1 MKPNT
6 IQPKLKQFDLTMIIV
21 SLVIGVGIFRTPSTV
36 AEHAQNPTVFYLAWI
51 IGGLVSIC
59 GALTFAE
66 IGARL
71 PAAGGYYKI
80 FSTAYHPVYAFM
92 LNWSQVIINAGS
104 SAGVAII
111 GAAYITPVLFPQT
124 THASS
129 IANIIAVLIIL
140 ILFAINYAGIKMGA
154 RTQNF
159 LSLLKIIL
167 ILVFCCGIFFSESIE
182 TQTAF
187 LHSSDF
193 NFITALGFSFI
204 SIFFTYGGYQ
214 QTVNFGADIENPQK
228 NIPAAIFKGMLIVI
242 LLYLF
247 LNFTYV
253 QVLGFETVKNSPLLA
268 SALAGAIF
276 GAAGS
281 KIASIVLFISVLGF
295 LNTSVMSNP
304 RVYYA
309 MADDKILPTIFKKVN
324 SKTQTQEFGLT
335 FFVAVMLVS
344 IFVLGSFEKIVN
356 YVIFID
362 SLSLASA
369 AFAVFILRKKSLET
383 YAGFQLVHIWKY
395 LVPVVFVVTLL
406 FVTYNTVLSDKI
418 SALYGFIILIAGA
431 PLYFAIKYLLNKET
445 KNEAFDTIE

>member
-1 MKPNT
+1 MP

-36 AEHAQNPTVFYLAWI
+36 AEHAQNPAVFYLAWI
-51 IGGLVSIC
+51 IGGIVSIC

-66 IGARL
+66 IGSRL

-111 GAAYITPVLFPQT
+111 GAAYITPVLFPAT
-124 THASS
+124 AHANAVANS
-129 IANIIAVLIIL
+129 IAVFIIL
-140 ILFAINYAGIKMGA
+140 LLFAINYAGIKMGA

-159 LSLLKIIL
+159 LSLLKIVLIL
-167 ILVFCCGIFFSESIE
+167 IFCCGIFFIDGADMK
-182 TQTAF
+182 TTY

-247 LNFTYV
+247 LNITYV
-253 QVLGFETVKNSPLLA
+253 EVLGFETVQKSPLLA
-268 SALAGAIF
+268 SALAGSIF
-276 GAAGS
+276 GEAGS
-281 KIASIVLFISVLGF
+281 KIASVVLFISVLGF

-309 MADDKILPTIFKKVN
+309 MADDKILPPLFKKVN
-324 SKTQTQEFGLT
+324 AKTQTQEFGLT

-369 AFAVFILRKKSLET
+369 AFAVFILRRKSADA
-383 YAGFQLVHIWKY
+383 YSGFQLHKIWKNF
-395 LVPVVFVVTLL
+395 VPALFVVTLL
-406 FVTYNTVLSDKI
+406 FVTYNTVRSDPA
-418 SALYGFIILIAGA
+418 SAGYGFIILVGGA
-431 PLYFAIKYLLNKET
+431 PLYFLIKRILNKKT
-445 KNEAFDTIE
+445 KTEALDIIE